1 MEMHNLLRMD
11 LYHLRTS
18 KSWRRSIL
26 GLGMFALIY
35 ALFFVICLDED
46 INAWFLARGM
56 IFSMNFK
63 GEFTLSVLGIY
74 QKFLSSGICIGMVLI
89 LYGTHLYAE
98 FQDGFIKNIGAAY
111 IDPKQYILSK
121 IIKAGIM
128 SFVYVLIS
136 FLMTLIVCMLFPNLF
151 QMDTVYDIVSFL
163 ILNWFLITSLCVFVC
178 MLVLCVRNKTLI
190 IIYAVLL
197 GSSMWTMLEH
207 LVLSLFQVEEWIR
220 YDIYYQ
226 ILDCPITFAGDE
238 ALPIAIQALVM
249 ISLCAGIG
257 YAAFVNKDIA

>member
-1 MEMHNLLRMD
+1 MD

-18 KSWRRSIL
+18 KSWRRSIF
-26 GLGMFALIY
+26 GLGIFALIY

-63 GEFTLSVLGIY
+63 GEFSLSVLGIY
-74 QKFLSSGICIGMVLI
+74 QKFLSSGVCIGMVLI

-98 FQDGFIKNIGAAY
+98 FQDGFIKNIGAAD

-121 IIKAGIM
+121 IIKAGFM

-151 QMDTVYDIVSFL
+151 QMDAGFDIVSFL
-163 ILNWFLITSLCVFVC
+163 VLNWLLITSLCAFVC
-178 MLVLCVRNKTLI
+178 MLVLCFRNKTLI

-197 GSSMWTMLEH
+197 GSSMWTMLEQ
-207 LVLSLFQVEEWIR
+207 LFLSIVHAEEWIR
-220 YDIYYQ
+220 YDVYYQ
-226 ILDCPITFAGDE
+226 MLDCPITFVWDE
-238 ALPIAIQALVM
+238 ALPIAVHAL
-249 ISLCAGIG
+249 IAILLCAQIG
-257 YAAFVNKDIA
+257 YAAFVKKDIA